1 MSRTTIALPLAPMKP
16 NAEDRAMC
24 PASFALEELRTAFV
38 GGALRSWQKLA
49 TSAGAEGI
57 AHGIVR
63 FVALVLSLSCVFRL
77 PLSPCVHIRARSEPS
92 PRPYVT

>member
-1 MSRTTIALPLAPMKP
+1 
-16 NAEDRAMC
+16 MC
-24 PASFALEELRTAFV
+24 PASFALEELGMAFA

-49 TSAGAEGI
+49 ASAGAEGI

-63 FVALVLSLSCVFRL
+63 FVVLVLSLSCVLRL
-77 PLSPCVHIRARSEPS
+77 PLSPCVHIRARPEPS